1 MVDQTVSLTEGSVA
15 RHLLRLALPILV
27 GHVLMLGYG
36 LADSY
41 FISQI
46 DPHSTALMS
55 GVGTV
60 FPIYFFFLAIALGMG
75 AGTASLVARAVGAR
89 DEQALSQ
96 VGDSGLVM
104 ALGLA
109 ALNCSVF
116 LLCGDWL
123 VGLIAGP
130 ALGEESRAVARIF
143 LRGMVPGFA
152 FMPVNHVLGGI
163 LQGEGRMIEV
173 VKAMML
179 SLLLNIALDP
189 LFIFAFGWGVIGAG
203 LATSVSILISAAYL
217 LWVLLRGKGAVRIHF
232 SRQAVRLA
240 TIGEIARVGAP
251 NAGSFALMSV
261 FFVFINH
268 AIGALGEDV
277 MTAWAL
283 VGRADDTILL
293 IGYALSSAVLT
304 FAGQNAAAGQ
314 WLRVRAALRWAMIFG
329 TLGSLMLA
337 AVYMLFAPGL
347 FGLMSDHPGVIDLCV
362 RQVRWISWTYSGI
375 VASIIFNSLFLG
387 LGRPWPGVAST
398 VLRMGCVSVPI
409 LLWMVFVLKADMGE
423 VLIALALI
431 NSLSLPVM
439 WLWAEWLLGRRVGP
453 SGPLAVQSAP

>member
-1 MVDQTVSLTEGSVA
+1 MADQTLTLTEGSVA
-15 RHLLRLALPILV
+15 RHLLRLALPVLV

-46 DPHSTALMS
+46 DPHSTTLMS

-60 FPIYFFFLAIALGMG
+60 FPVYFFFLAIALGMG

-109 ALNCSVF
+109 ALSCSVF

-163 LQGEGRMIEV
+163 LQGEGRMMAV
-173 VKAMML
+173 VKSMML

-189 LFIFAFGWGVIGAG
+189 LFIFGFGWGVIGAG
-203 LATSVSILISAAYL
+203 LATSVSIFISAAYL
-217 LWVLLRGKGAVRIHF
+217 LWVLLRGQSAVRIHF
-232 SRQAVRLA
+232 SHQAVRLA

-261 FFVFINH
+261 FFVLINH

-329 TLGSLMLA
+329 TLGSLVLA

-375 VASIIFNSLFLG
+375 VASIIFNSFFLG

-398 VLRMGCVSVPI
+398 VLRMGCVSVPV
-409 LLWMVFVLKADMGE
+409 LLWMVFVLKANMGE
-423 VLIALALI
+423 VLIALALL

-439 WLWAEWLLGRRVGP
+439 WLWAEWLLGRRAGP
-453 SGPLAVQSAP
+453 SGPLAIQSAP